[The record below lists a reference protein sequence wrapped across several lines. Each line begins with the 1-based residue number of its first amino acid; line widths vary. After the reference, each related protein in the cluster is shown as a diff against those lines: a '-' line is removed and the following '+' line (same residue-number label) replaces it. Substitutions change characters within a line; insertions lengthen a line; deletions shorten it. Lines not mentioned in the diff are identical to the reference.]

1 MMTRAC
7 SLLSGLA
14 SQGLAGKQTWRKAGL
29 AALGITGMALAGCA
43 DQSPSAGGGV
53 SKPVGSHKIGVLLPL
68 SGPNAGLGHELLA
81 GAQLAV
87 GTNASTDPT
96 GLQLDVHDTAAAGGA
111 SGAATAAVSAGDG
124 LLLGPLTSGD
134 TAVAAPAAQSAGIPV
149 LAFTSDISQARSGVW
164 IMGITPEDQVQR
176 LVEQARQDGRRKFAA
191 LLPNNPLGHALGN
204 GLQSACHD
212 QGLAAPTIVYH
223 SGTAASISQSLRDI
237 SNYDTRLQAAK
248 GSSSEPAPYTPDATT
263 ADADAAKTADKL
275 PSNLAAALGTDGSSP
290 SPTDAP
296 KADTPKLEA
305 PPFDALLLGD
315 TGLNLRN
322 VIVALNETQINLPSV
337 RIMGPGLWAAF
348 ATKLGAI
355 KGAWYAA
362 PDPSSRQAFVTRFMA
377 VNHHMPKPLADLSY
391 DAANVAKTVAQSGVS
406 GYPANALTRP
416 DGFSG
421 VNGPFTLL
429 PDGRVRRA
437 LGVFE
442 VIGGGSPAKMQ
453 SAPAKASAISG

>member
-1 MMTRAC
+1 MTRAC

-53 SKPVGSHKIGVLLPL
+53 SKPATSHKIGVLLPL

-223 SGTAASISQSLRDI
+223 SGTAASISQSLRNI

-248 GSSSEPAPYTPDATT
+248 GSSSEPAPYTPEATT
-263 ADADAAKTADKL
+263 ADVDAAKTADKL
-275 PSNLAAALGTDGSSP
+275 PSNLAAALGTDGSS
-290 SPTDAP
+290 SAPT
-296 KADTPKLEA
+296 DTPKLEA

-406 GYPANALTRP
+406 GYPASALTRP

>member
-1 MMTRAC
+1 
-7 SLLSGLA
+7 
-14 SQGLAGKQTWRKAGL
+14 
-29 AALGITGMALAGCA
+29 MALAGCA

-53 SKPVGSHKIGVLLPL
+53 SKPATSHKIGVLLPL

-223 SGTAASISQSLRDI
+223 SGTAASISQSLRNI

-248 GSSSEPAPYTPDATT
+248 GSSSEPAPYTPEATT
-263 ADADAAKTADKL
+263 ADVDAAKTADKL
-275 PSNLAAALGTDGSSP
+275 PSNLAAALGTDGSS
-290 SPTDAP
+290 SAPT
-296 KADTPKLEA
+296 DTPKLEA

-406 GYPANALTRP
+406 GYPASALTRP